1 MQRHFPTTSNNSSKS
16 PSSSS
21 SSSSSLNFNSWRKHI
36 FLVNPNNDEELN
48 SAWEDVKSIFNSG
61 KRKRLSI
68 SDSATRSQ
76 SAYGHSSSSQFREDP
91 KIESEPPKIEEQ
103 EERVETPF
111 FPEANNTFPYNSN
124 LLLNFVNLL
133 QSSSQQWNNVRAFEL
148 LCREQAGIANNSTI
162 KTEMENRALEW
173 DEENKKKSTI
183 KFSIDSLIKK

>member
-68 SDSATRSQ
+68 TDSSSRSQ
-76 SAYGHSSSSQFREDP
+76 AYGHSSSSQFREDP
-91 KIESEPPKIEEQ
+91 KIESEPPKIDEQ

-111 FPEANNTFPYNSN
+111 FPETNNTFPYNSN

-162 KTEMENRALEW
+162 KTEMENGALEW